1 MTTIIQ
7 ITTMIL
13 GGIPPNP
20 VMIVSV
26 MIAVRAMEISTD
38 PAMMADQ
45 VMGISMDPIAIA
57 IQVMET
63 SSTLVLTQEEVAGIV
78 VTGIAAIVSGMG
90 EMVEIGDGFN

>member
-7 ITTMIL
+7 ITTMTL

-20 VMIVSV
+20 VMIVPV

-38 PAMMADQ
+38 PVMMVNQ
-45 VMGISMDPIAIA
+45 VMGISMDPIAIV

-63 SSTLVLTQEEVAGIV
+63 SSTLVLTPEEMAGTV
-78 VTGIAAIVSGMG
+78 VTGIAATVAGME
-90 EMVEIGDGFN
+90 EMVVIGDGFN